1 MFERETRDA
10 AGISNR
16 SGSTDVFIFV
26 GGALVF
32 PNSIL
37 RSAEQEAGGVHALR
51 LDTLRELQSLAR
63 DRTLTVRKVFF
74 DDRMA

>member
-26 GGALVF
+26 GGALVPRFGVFDNFAF
-32 PNSIL
+32 P
-37 RSAEQEAGGVHALR
+37 
-51 LDTLRELQSLAR
+51 
-63 DRTLTVRKVFF
+63 
-74 DDRMA
+74 